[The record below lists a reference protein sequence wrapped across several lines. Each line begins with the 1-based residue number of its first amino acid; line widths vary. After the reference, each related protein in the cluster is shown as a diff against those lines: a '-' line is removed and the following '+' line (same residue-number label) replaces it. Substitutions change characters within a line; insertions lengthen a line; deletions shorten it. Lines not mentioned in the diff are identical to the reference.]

1 MGFRALKFPVLAAS
15 IVRLVDVGTFRHV
28 GVAVLS
34 YPLLV
39 HNGSTG
45 AGSDDVSTFAVGSM
59 GDGLVVAEEGEG
71 MGTAFNVI
79 RGPELRRSVGCF

>member
-15 IVRLVDVGTFRHV
+15 IVRLVDVGAFRHV

-39 HNGSTG
+39 YNGTG
-45 AGSDDVSTFAVGSM
+45 AGSDDVSAFAVGSM

-71 MGTAFNVI
+71 MGTAFNVVC
-79 RGPELRRSVGCF
+79 GPELRRSVGCF